1 MRVLYLSYT
10 GLLEPLGQSQ
20 VLAYLRRLA
29 GEHEISLISFE
40 KPGDWADR
48 QRRDALLAEVE
59 RAGVRWHPLPYHGRF
74 ALATT
79 AYDVARGLAVARRIV
94 RERRIEIVHAR
105 SYIASTIALPLQ
117 SAGVRFLFDMRGFWP
132 DERVDAGTW
141 RMGSP
146 VYRAVKR
153 LERTLLTRA
162 DAVVSLTEAGA
173 EAIARFDYLQDRPPD
188 VTVIP
193 TCADLDRFSPPE
205 SPPDGPFTLG
215 YVGNAGGWYRF
226 EPVVAAFA
234 AIRQARPDAR
244 LLVVNRGQ
252 HEAIRA
258 ALAAGGVPAEAAEI
272 VALDFQDVPDAVRR
286 MHAGAFFLKPAF
298 SKEASAPTRLAEL
311 LGCGVPC
318 LVRGGVGDA
327 GRIVEG
333 DGVGVVVT
341 RDDGGTVGT
350 AALRLAALAG
360 DPAVRARCRATA
372 ERRFSVEA
380 GAADYDALYRRLA
393 AAPGRAAS
401 GALSATDSPE

>member
-1 MRVLYLSYT
+1 MARVLYLSYT

-29 GEHEISLISFE
+29 GENEISLISFE
-40 KPGDWADR
+40 KRDGWADAP
-48 QRRDALLAEVE
+48 RRDALREDVAQ
-59 RAGVRWHPLPYHGRF
+59 AGIEWHPLPYHSGL

-94 RERRIEIVHAR
+94 RERGVEIVHAR

-117 SAGVRFLFDMRGFWP
+117 RAFGVRFLFDMRGFWP

-141 RMGSP
+141 RLGSP
-146 VYRAVKR
+146 VYRGVKR

-193 TCADLDRFSPPE
+193 TCADLNRFHPPPA
-205 SPPDGPFTLG
+205 PPDGPFTLG

-226 EPVVAAFA
+226 EPVVATFA
-234 AIRQARPDAR
+234 AIRQSQPDAR

-252 HEAIRA
+252 HDAIRA

-272 VALDFQDVPDAVRR
+272 VALDFQDVPDAIRR

-298 SKEASAPTRLAEL
+298 SKEASAPTRLAEF

-327 GRIVEG
+327 GRIVAG
-333 DGVGVVVT
+333 DGVGVVVDS
-341 RDDGGTVGT
+341 DDDATVQP
-350 AALRLAALAG
+350 AALELAALAA
-360 DPAVRARCRATA
+360 DPEVRARCRATA
-372 ERRFSVEA
+372 QRRFSVEA
-380 GAADYDALYRRLA
+380 GAEDYDALYRRLVTDA
-393 AAPGRAAS
+393 ARAV
-401 GALSATDSPE
+401 

>member
-1 MRVLYLSYT
+1 MARVLYLSYT

-29 GEHEISLISFE
+29 GDHRVDLVSFE
-40 KPGDWADR
+40 KPADWADVD
-48 QRRDALLAEVE
+48 RRDALLEDVA
-59 RAGVRWHPLPYHGRF
+59 RSGVRWHPLPYHGRF

-79 AYDVARGLAVARRIV
+79 AYDVARGVQLARRIV
-94 RERRIEIVHAR
+94 RERGIEVVHAR

-117 SAGVRFLFDMRGFWP
+117 KEFGVRFLFDMRGFWP

-141 RMGSP
+141 RKGSP
-146 VYRAVKR
+146 VYRGVKR

-173 EAIARFDYLQDRPPD
+173 EAIARFDYLRDRPPD

-193 TCADLDRFSPPE
+193 TCADLDRFSPPPE
-205 SPPDGPFTLG
+205 PPSGPFTLG

-226 EPVVAAFA
+226 APVVSAFA
-234 AIRQARPDAR
+234 AVRRSRPDAR

-252 HEAIRA
+252 HDAIWA
-258 ALAAGGVPAEAAEI
+258 ALAAGGVPPEAAEV
-272 VALDFQDVPDAVRR
+272 VALEFADVPDAVRR
-286 MHAGAFFLKPAF
+286 MHAGAFFLEPAF
-298 SKEASAPTRLAEL
+298 SKEASAPTRLAEF

-327 GRIVEG
+327 GRLVAS
-333 DGVGVVVT
+333 DGVGVVVDAA
-341 RDDGGTVGT
+341 DDATVGP
-350 AALRLAALAG
+350 AALRLAALAD

-372 ERRFSVEA
+372 QQRFSVEA
-380 GAADYDALYRRLA
+380 GVADYDALYRRLGG
-393 AAPGRAAS
+393 P
-401 GALSATDSPE
+401 